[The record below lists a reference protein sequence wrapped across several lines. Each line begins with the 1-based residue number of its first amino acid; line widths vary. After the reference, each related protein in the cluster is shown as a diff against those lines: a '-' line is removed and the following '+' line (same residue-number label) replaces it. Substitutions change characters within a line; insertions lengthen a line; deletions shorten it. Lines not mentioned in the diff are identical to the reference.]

1 LHFAEGKVT
10 YHRDYFDMGEMLYEQ
25 LPVLGQVIR
34 AIKRRLGQ

>member
-1 LHFAEGKVT
+1 
-10 YHRDYFDMGEMLYEQ
+10 LYEQ

>member
-1 LHFAEGKVT
+1 
-10 YHRDYFDMGEMLYEQ
+10 YEQ

>member
-1 LHFAEGKVT
+1 
-10 YHRDYFDMGEMLYEQ
+10 MGEMLYEQ